1 MEVDTVAASCME
13 YPQAIS
19 TCREGH
25 SGFFDARDHLA
36 TSWKKKKEKFKNRN
50 QLYIY
55 IFKKRNFV
63 TQIDTN
69 KD

>member
-36 TSWKKKKEKFKNRN
+36 TSWKKKKEKFWYK
-50 QLYIY
+50 
-55 IFKKRNFV
+55 
-63 TQIDTN
+63 
-69 KD
+69 